1 MKTRFACLL
10 ALLVAS
16 PLAAGD
22 SDREAIETVVR
33 EAYVAGVHAHP
44 DAAAMRRGFHSDFR
58 MLVLRDGTLSAVT
71 LDEWASRIE
80 KAAAERKPDAPPP
93 EVRAHF
99 TSVDVTGDAA
109 VVRLEL
115 HRNGRHAFTDYLS
128 LYRFPEGWR
137 IVGKTFQAHRP

>member
-10 ALLVAS
+10 VLAAS

-22 SDREAIETVVR
+22 SDREAIEAVVR
-33 EAYVAGVHAHP
+33 EAYVDGVHARP
-44 DAAAMRRGFHSDFR
+44 DVAAMRRGFHADFR

-71 LDEWASRIE
+71 LDEWALRIE
-80 KAAAERKPDAPPP
+80 KAAAERKPDAPAP
-93 EVRAHF
+93 EVRAEF